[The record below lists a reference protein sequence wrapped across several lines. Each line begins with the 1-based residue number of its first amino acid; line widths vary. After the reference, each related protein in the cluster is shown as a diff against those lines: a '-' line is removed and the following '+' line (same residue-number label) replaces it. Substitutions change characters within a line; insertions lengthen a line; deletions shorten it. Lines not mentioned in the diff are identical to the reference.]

1 MRLLVPALFATL
13 ALTAQV
19 PRLTDVQERR
29 LANGVRVL
37 LVERRGL
44 PAFHA
49 SLVFRGG
56 RADEPTALAG
66 ATDLLARILYASTWP
81 EDVEG
86 GRTQAAL
93 DALLKQEEGLLES
106 LRLERLRELR
116 APGTGTHRA
125 SLEAGLAAVQAH
137 LQEHLSASP
146 LLDLVRAQGGRQSAE
161 ATADALVARLDLPVE
176 AFQAWC
182 RSEGQRLR
190 TLQLSRFSEGR
201 AALVADLRTKVE
213 AEPGPALILGA
224 ALPGHP
230 YGRNLADHLPTVEAL
245 RWSDLRAHARR
256 SLSPERLTVILVGG
270 LSLTQ
275 VLPDLEKHL
284 GTLPVPLDREE
295 PPLPEIH
302 AGLGDRRVQA
312 TVGTTPRLLT
322 GWRVPPRS
330 HPDHLP
336 LQMAAHLLGGGASSR
351 LSSHLVRQKA
361 LAREATLRMD
371 LPGGRQPGLLLVEL
385 EPAPGHSLAELEA
398 ALHAEILML
407 QQEPIAQAAWS
418 RALAQLEADYLR
430 TLDEPARLAGAL
442 GQAWAE
448 GGDWRLLDL
457 EAQRLRNL
465 APETVQAAARA
476 WLQPSHRTT
485 ARLEP
490 SMADGQDPLEAE
502 MSRVLLALAAT
513 RVKDLA
519 QREHLVAEGLRQLR
533 MLSPDERRRT
543 LQLLEA
549 QLPGAKR

>member
-1 MRLLVPALFATL
+1 MRLLVSALFATL

-106 LRLERLRELR
+106 LRLESLRELR

>member
-81 EDVEG
+81 EDVAG
-86 GRTQAAL
+86 GRPQAEL
-93 DALLKQEEGLLES
+93 DTLLKQEEGLLES

>member
-1 MRLLVPALFATL
+1 MRLLVSALFATL

-29 LANGVRVL
+29 LTNGVRVL

-81 EDVEG
+81 EDLEG
-86 GRTQAAL
+86 GRPQAAL

-116 APGTGTHRA
+116 SPGADSHLPA
-125 SLEAGLAAVQAH
+125 LEASLAAVQAR
-137 LQEHLSASP
+137 LQERLSLSP
-146 LLDLVRAQGGRQSAE
+146 LADLLRAQGGRQSAE
-161 ATADALVARLDLPVE
+161 ATADALVARMDLPVE

-182 RSEGQRLR
+182 RNEGQRLR
-190 TLQLSRFSEGR
+190 TLQLSRFSEAR
-201 AALVADLRTKVE
+201 AALLADLRSK
-213 AEPGPALILGA
+213 AEPGPALVLGA

-230 YGRNLADHLPTVEAL
+230 YGRDLADHLPAVEAL
-245 RWSDLRAHARR
+245 RWSDLRSYARR

-270 LSLTQ
+270 LSLAQ
-275 VLPDLEKHL
+275 ALPDLEKHL
-284 GTLPVPLDREE
+284 GTLPLPLDREE
-295 PPLPEIH
+295 HPLPEIQ

-312 TVGTTPRLLT
+312 TLGSTPRLLT
-322 GWRVPPRS
+322 GWRIPPRS

-336 LQMAAHLLGGGASSR
+336 LQMVAQLLGGGATGT
-351 LSSHLVRQKA
+351 LPSHLVRQKT
-361 LAREATLRMD
+361 LAREAVLRMD

-385 EPAPGHSLAELEA
+385 EPTPGHSLAELEA
-398 ALHAEILML
+398 ALHTEILKL
-407 QQEPIAQAAWS
+407 QQEPIAPEAWS
-418 RALAQLEADYLR
+418 RALAQLEADHLR
-430 TLDEPARLAGAL
+430 ALDEPARLAGAL
-442 GQAWAE
+442 GRAWAE

-457 EAQRLRNL
+457 EAQRLRTL

-490 SMADGQDPLEAE
+490 SVAEGQDPLDAE
-502 MSRVLLALAAT
+502 TSRVLLALAAS
-513 RVKDLA
+513 RVQDLA
-519 QREHLVAEGLRQLR
+519 QREHLVAEGLRQMR

-543 LQLLEA
+543 LKLLEA
-549 QLPGAKR
+549 QLPQAKR